1 MSLKRK
7 TPIWKK
13 SLLDGLDLS
22 SITNELYDMAE
33 NGDTFGYDYRDEG
46 SYYDEYRE
54 LFNEIA
60 AGADSLIE
68 AISERCIDDDDW
80 NSLTVAMLGDTRRIL
95 GFDVAER
102 DYFSMTEPCAESWAQ
117 DEARER
123 VLRWTKRDMMGYFRF
138 VLATLT
144 SYMDLKAASD
154 TLLAVVDELDYRGAM
169 LEAKT
174 ERIDQIYTDLT
185 GKSAEAF
192 ENELKNIPG
201 RMWVE

>member
-13 SLLDGLDLS
+13 SMLDGLDLS
-22 SITNELYDMAE
+22 SINSELYDMMD
-33 NGDTFGYDYRDEG
+33 NGDAFGYDDRDEG
-46 SYYDEYRE
+46 TYYDEYRE

-60 AGADSLIE
+60 AGADSLME

-80 NSLTVAMLGDTRRIL
+80 NSLTVAMLGDTRRVL
-95 GFDVAER
+95 GFDVTER
-102 DYFSMTEPCAESWAQ
+102 DYFSMTEPYAESWAQ